1 MFNTQC
7 TPLPAT
13 RYRCSCDAPMRR
25 CADAPMRRST
35 APRPVPGV
43 RRFHLDSAVSAG
55 SHSENKGGGGATKI
69 IFEANFLCAP
79 RIREREL
86 YIAIWMS
93 RDDYTPG
100 GAAGRSR
107 NWAASCR
114 SGLAAGAL
122 PVPLTACPIVTGRSP
137 GVCRTPRSLR
147 SEGSSNTVLLHQPRP
162 PTRLWR
168 VVVVSYWYRLS
179 LIVIGLLFR
188 LGIRCS
194 IVIFL

>member
-1 MFNTQC
+1 MHAPTSDSVPMF
-7 TPLPAT
+7 L
-13 RYRCSCDAPMRR
+13 R

-43 RRFHLDSAVSAG
+43 RRFYLDSAVSAG

-100 GAAGRSR
+100 DAAGRSR

>member
-1 MFNTQC
+1 MHAPTSDSVPMF
-7 TPLPAT
+7 L
-13 RYRCSCDAPMRR
+13 RCADAPMRR

-43 RRFHLDSAVSAG
+43 RRFYLDSAVSAG

-147 SEGSSNTVLLHQPRP
+147 SEGSSYTGGDVHYQSTLRKGG
-162 PTRLWR
+162 RMI
-168 VVVVSYWYRLS
+168 VSA
-179 LIVIGLLFR
+179 
-188 LGIRCS
+188 
-194 IVIFL
+194 